1 MRNKENEQFPLI
13 ETIFYCPQCSRK
25 LYSPEGII
33 APSLPPQMEVRCLNC
48 DYKGYRII
56 EGSIENDYEKY

>member
-1 MRNKENEQFPLI
+1 MNEENKEFPLE

-25 LYSPEGII
+25 LFSPKGII
-33 APSLPPQMEVRCLNC
+33 ALSLPPKMEVRCLNC

-56 EGSIENDYEKY
+56 INDYEKYFIKK